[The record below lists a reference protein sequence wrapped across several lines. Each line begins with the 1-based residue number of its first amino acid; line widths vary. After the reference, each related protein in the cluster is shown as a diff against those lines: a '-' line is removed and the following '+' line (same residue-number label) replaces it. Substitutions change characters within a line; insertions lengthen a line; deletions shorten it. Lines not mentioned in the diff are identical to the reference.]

1 MAARTDPELR
11 SQVLELQAR
20 LGREVYGLALE
31 LLDVDDAEPGVKDAV
46 QATLDLVRGLAL
58 ANQLAD
64 DGKRRAHVVRYWAKM
79 LEEQL

>member
-1 MAARTDPELR
+1 
-11 SQVLELQAR
+11 
-20 LGREVYGLALE
+20 
-31 LLDVDDAEPGVKDAV
+31 VKDAV

-64 DGKRRAHVVRYWAKM
+64 DAKRRAHVVRYWARM